1 MVRKDDAVSP
11 VVGVMLML
19 VVTIIIA
26 ASVTLFSTGFIGDL
40 SQSLDSLSTDTKVN
54 FVGVDDGGAK
64 AYADA
69 YISDHGGSKPN
80 FKTEKISGNIGFV
93 FEVESGDP
101 LDLTKLAF
109 QISSTSGG
117 TTTITYND
125 LPSQMYYSD
134 HSGYGNNQVILPAPG
149 FFGNY
154 ASRMV
159 AYPVGA
165 ESTFLTKTLINPGEK
180 FLIVTEYVYYTHNA
194 IGIRADR
201 LDANEAANSGNAYN
215 SGAYGLTSAT
225 SIKLYNTETGAVIYS
240 GLGSDGVWL

>member
-69 YISDHGGSKPN
+69 YKSEHGSNPN
-80 FKTEKISGNIGFV
+80 FKNDKISGNIGFV

-134 HSGYGNNQVILPAPG
+134 HSGYTNPQVILPAKG

-180 FLIVTEYVYYTHNA
+180 FLIVTEYINYGHTM

>member
-40 SQSLDSLSTDTKVN
+40 SQSLDSLSADTKVN

-69 YISDHGGSKPN
+69 YKSEHGSNPN

-109 QISSTSGG
+109 QISGSGGG

-125 LPSQMYYSD
+125 LPSRMYYSD
-134 HSGYGNNQVILPAPG
+134 HSGYANTQVILPAQG

-180 FLIVTEYVYYTHNA
+180 FLIVTEYITYSHSM
-194 IGIRADR
+194 IGIRSDR

-215 SGAYGLTSAT
+215 SGGYQLSSAT
-225 SIKLYNTETGAVIYS
+225 SIKLYNTETGAVLYS

>member
-26 ASVTLFSTGFIGDL
+26 ASVTLFSTDFIGDL
-40 SQSLDSLSTDTKVN
+40 SQSYASSSVDTKVN

-64 AYADA
+64 VYADE
-69 YISDHGGSKPN
+69 YKSKTGEDPDFKSD
-80 FKTEKISGNIGFV
+80 KISGNIGFV

-101 LDLTKLAF
+101 LDLTKLAL
-109 QISSTSGG
+109 QLSKAGAG

-125 LPSQMYYSD
+125 LPSRMYISD
-134 HSGYGNNQVILPAPG
+134 HSKYTDSKGAILPAPE
-149 FFGNY
+149 FFGQY

-159 AYPVGA
+159 AYPVGPA
-165 ESTFLTKTLINPGEK
+165 QSFITKTLIDPGEK
-180 FLIVTEYVYYTHNA
+180 FLIVTEYIKYDHSL

-201 LDANEAANSGNAYN
+201 LDTGEEALSTNAYN
-215 SGAYGLTSAT
+215 SGGYTLNSAT
-225 SIKLYNTETGAVIYS
+225 SIKLYNTETGALLYS